1 MEELELEVT
10 IEDGTTTTEDR
21 CFGLKGLK
29 LQGALCRGNKL
40 HLSSAIMSDLSLTR
54 LRWSLMQQQKSSIGK
69 VTLPVYLNANRSEI
83 LFTVQLTIAKPEEE
97 LSFYERGVAIIA
109 STSLN

>member
-1 MEELELEVT
+1 
-10 IEDGTTTTEDR
+10 
-21 CFGLKGLK
+21 LK
-29 LQGALCRGNKL
+29 LQGAVCQENKL
-40 HLSSAIMSDLSLTR
+40 NLSSAITSDLALTR
-54 LRWSLMQQQKSSIGK
+54 LRWSLTQPKSTAGK

-83 LFTVQLTIAKPEEE
+83 LFTVKLAVANLEEE